1 MDHGHRRQIQQ
12 ASTSDLQ
19 RRLHNTLAQETL
31 NSGITV
37 TVTTNNNAADAD
49 VIAGGING
57 AGFTNIVASVDSQ
70 NRVVIEHN
78 DGGEFK
84 VELNFADI
92 SISDDDFIYAD
103 EDGIVISKNELKF

>member
-1 MDHGHRRQIQQ
+1 MK
-12 ASTSDLQ
+12 
-19 RRLHNTLAQETL
+19 RLYRPIGDQLEIIVENIGVKALAVHPKKSEK
-31 NSGITV
+31 
-37 TVTTNNNAADAD
+37 
-49 VIAGGING
+49 
-57 AGFTNIVASVDSQ
+57 
-70 NRVVIEHN
+70 N